1 MPVPYI
7 RTWILVGDDKR
18 ESYTV
23 RRFLQAA
30 EECNVS
36 VQPVVPREFD
46 IIATKEGRKSIHY
59 EGKLVEIADC
69 LIPRMGSSTTY
80 FALAVIRHLERLG
93 VFVLNSSLSI
103 ETSKDKLATMQV
115 LAANSIPTPKT
126 MLAKFP
132 LSIDIV
138 EKEFS
143 YPIVI
148 KTVSGSH
155 GKGVFLCHTRMQLE
169 DIANLIEVSK
179 DPKVNV
185 IIQEFVRSSSGRD
198 IRVLVVGGRPIGAMV
213 RTAKQKSFK
222 ANYSA
227 GGSVAPFTMNAEVEW
242 LAVEAA
248 SLIGLDIA
256 GVDILFDG
264 ESYSICEIN
273 SSPGFE
279 GLERATGIDVPK
291 EIFRYLFIR
300 LGLGQ

>member
-1 MPVPYI
+1 MVPATPI
-7 RTWILVGDDKR
+7 RSWILVSGNRR

-23 RRFLQAA
+23 RRFSQTAR
-30 EECNVS
+30 ECGVC
-36 VQPVVPREFD
+36 VQPVVPGAFD
-46 IIATKEGRKSIHY
+46 IITTKEGRKSIYY
-59 EGKLVEIADC
+59 EGKLTEMADC
-69 LIPRMGSSTTY
+69 LIPRMGSATTY

-103 ETSKDKLATMQV
+103 ETARDKLATMQI

-132 LSIDIV
+132 LSFDIV

-155 GKGVFLCHTRMQLE
+155 GKGVFLCNTRTQFE
-169 DIANLIEVSK
+169 DIANLIEVSR
-179 DPKVNV
+179 DPRVNV
-185 IIQEFVRSSSGRD
+185 IIQEFIRTSRGRD
-198 IRVLVVGGRPIGAMV
+198 IRVLLVGGRPIGAMV
-213 RTAKQKSFK
+213 RTAKQDSFK
-222 ANYSA
+222 ANYTA

-248 SLIGLDIA
+248 SLVGLDIA

-264 ESYSICEIN
+264 DSYSVCEIN

-279 GLERATGIDVPK
+279 GFEYATGIDVPK
-291 EIFRYLFIR
+291 EIFRYLSLR
-300 LGLGQ
+300 LGQ